1 MQAEEISKEKFHFG
15 KITEVMSF
23 NDGKNKEVLEA
34 TKRIEEELSQFPEF
48 IGVFPFYSS
57 AKGNDDKAIIG
68 SEDTMKGSEHN
79 LYMYIFGDK
88 NFKEG
93 NRVNERLNRI
103 VTECEQKGINIQFVE
118 HFFSK
123 EEISDLLIKIDT
135 FNQSDYYIWTF
146 ANLFR
151 SGRGEKILSL
161 RNMIKN
167 EFLKMQ
173 KEKKEKIFDVFIDWL
188 VFVDKKSTEKVTKK
202 SDIYGDAYL
211 NARREL
217 WTKRLHKI
225 F

>member
-1 MQAEEISKEKFHFG
+1 MHAEEISKEKFHFG

-34 TKRIEEELSQFPEF
+34 VKRTEEELSRFPEF

-57 AKGNDDKAIIG
+57 IKGNDDKAIID
-68 SEDTMKGSEHN
+68 SEDSMKGSEHN
-79 LYMYIFGDK
+79 LYMYILGDK

-103 VTECEQKGINIQFVE
+103 GTEYEQKGINIQFVE

-135 FNQSDYYIWTF
+135 VNQSDYYIWTF

-151 SGRGEKILSL
+151 SGRGEKIFSL

-173 KEKKEKIFDVFIDWL
+173 NEKKEKIFDVFIDWL
-188 VFVDKKSTEKVTKK
+188 VLVDKKSTEKVTKK
-202 SDIYGDAYL
+202 SDIYGDVYL